1 MTPEGGRLL
10 IINFEYREMIKAK
23 KKTFMR
29 LRVDEYIKC
38 KPRLEIIGVKE
49 PEDVLSKDYIYLT
62 KIVKLCL
69 LTNRAQI

>member
-49 PEDVLSKDYIYLT
+49 PEEDLRVMLGRFAEVCRRRGL
-62 KIVKLCL
+62 KI
-69 LTNRAQI
+69 R